1 MKKVRLN
8 LLAGNEIPQCQTC
21 NHKLLNA
28 NVYRQHFNRFYRSQI
43 DEAFDS
49 TDDTGATTMKVSSY
63 EKVIENFE
71 NAKIN
76 KNLKECPSHWGGFSF
91 VPHYFE
97 FWEGNENRVNKRTVY
112 KKEENIWKKY
122 YLQP

>member
-1 MKKVRLN
+1 MRFEPLELPAKLFQN
-8 LLAGNEIPQCQTC
+8 LKTEGWQFEGYEASCHPW
-21 NHKLLNA
+21 
-28 NVYRQHFNRFYRSQI
+28 RSR
-43 DEAFDS
+43 
-49 TDDTGATTMKVSSY
+49 TPKN
-63 EKVIENFE
+63 ENFE

-91 VPHYFE
+91 VPYYFE

-112 KKEENIWKKY
+112 KKDENIWKKY